1 MDYLDGPLPAS
12 ETRSAHSGLQ
22 PTKLTDARIS
32 AVSPFGWITA
42 WPDVQVTALIV
53 AFLLTNNPDKFTEH
67 TEVIHRF
74 RINRY
79 WLELGVH

>member
-1 MDYLDGPLPAS
+1 
-12 ETRSAHSGLQ
+12 
-22 PTKLTDARIS
+22 
-32 AVSPFGWITA
+32 
-42 WPDVQVTALIV
+42 VTALIV
-53 AFLLTNNPDKFTEH
+53 AFLLTNDPDKFTDH